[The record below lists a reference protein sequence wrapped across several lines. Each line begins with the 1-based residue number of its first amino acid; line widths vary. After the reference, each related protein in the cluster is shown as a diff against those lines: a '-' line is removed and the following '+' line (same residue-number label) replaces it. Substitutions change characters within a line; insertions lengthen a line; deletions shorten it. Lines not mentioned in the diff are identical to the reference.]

1 MGEGEGVGVG
11 AVEGRGT
18 AGFSG
23 VSYQLSQRLAGQPR
37 QGGQVN
43 PSKCVLGLRRKPQ
56 TLPPRND

>member
-1 MGEGEGVGVG
+1 MG

-43 PSKCVLGLRRKPQ
+43 LSKCVLGLRRKPQ